1 MTKEFDNFFDGFF
14 NNNLPMKNPLTT
26 DISEKDGVYTLS
38 ANLAGFDKDDI
49 KVELNDGYLC
59 ITAEKAEK
67 EEGEEGKYYLKESR
81 SKVSRSYYV
90 GKNFTREDYKRYRLF
105 RNECFEELAELFSEK
120 ENHSREF
127 FKNFIESKV
136 NKYFE

>member
-1 MTKEFDNFFDGFF
+1 MQKHLG
-14 NNNLPMKNPLTT
+14 
-26 DISEKDGVYTLS
+26 IQVIIG
-38 ANLAGFDKDDI
+38 
-49 KVELNDGYLC
+49 
-59 ITAEKAEK
+59 
-67 EEGEEGKYYLKESR
+67 R